1 MNNCQNNEK
10 IYKKALKKI
19 CNDEKCQQ
27 KNCTIIGPTG
37 PRGEADTL
45 TIRNTITSAPGSEAK
60 VIDSGTGTNH
70 ILDFVIP
77 QGQIGPT
84 GAGINVLGSYD
95 SYEQLLKE
103 HPVGNTNDSYLVKDD
118 LYIWVDNNKDWQDVG
133 TIRGPI
139 GLTGPS
145 GPTGPKGDIG
155 PTGPSG
161 VNFSRAAYIVTFNDG
176 TSVDGIKI
184 ESNERIPIDRME
196 LDVSN
201 LITLDSTNKTIK
213 FNETG
218 YYKITFTVSAYPA
231 VNDIEFDPTKDIVS
245 VGFRQINTD
254 NAYIGVSQFVYNA
267 EPVQLLGQGI
277 IAVIDKEITYELAN
291 LGKYPIYL
299 LTPDIA
305 NIATTSYFSNPLVTI
320 VIEYLGRQGA

>member
-27 KNCTIIGPTG
+27 KNFTIIGPTG

-45 TIRNTITSAPGSEAK
+45 TIRNKITSAPDSEAK
-60 VIDSGTGTNH
+60 VIDNGTGTSH

-84 GAGINVLGSYD
+84 G
-95 SYEQLLKE
+95 
-103 HPVGNTNDSYLVKDD
+103 
-118 LYIWVDNNKDWQDVG
+118 
-133 TIRGPI
+133 
-139 GLTGPS
+139 PS
-145 GPTGPKGDIG
+145 GF
-155 PTGPSG
+155 
-161 VNFSRAAYIVTFNDG
+161 NFSRTAYIVTFNDG
-176 TSVDGIKI
+176 KSANGIKI
-184 ESNERIPIDRME
+184 ESKKRIPIDRME

-201 LITLDSTNKTIK
+201 LTTLDSTNKTIK

-218 YYKITFTVSAYPA
+218 YYKITFTISAYPA

-277 IAVIDKEITYELAN
+277 IAVIDKEITYELIN